1 MLMKTKKAKQYGD
14 FTYCCGCGN
23 KDRENRDENHTC
35 TQIYC
40 VCEYCSYATRKKHHM
55 VTHMHSE
62 KHRKNTDNT
71 KFSPMRIFRANED
84 FFWGV
89 LKWCNSTKNVFFSLI
104 PACICIRKSKISY
117 T

>member
-1 MLMKTKKAKQYGD
+1 MLMKTKKIKAQQYGD

-62 KHRKNTDNT
+62 KHRKNID
-71 KFSPMRIFRANED
+71 KDYIILED
-84 FFWGV
+84 ADSIVARLKEKEQKKHPEEPVFVNDFVFWE
-89 LKWCNSTKNVFFSLI
+89 
-104 PACICIRKSKISY
+104 PQKIILQI
-117 T
+117 